1 MSLISVRNLEKA
13 FEYRGGQTFALR
25 QITFDVEPGEFVT
38 IMGPSGAGKSTLLNV
53 LGMFD
58 GLFGGEFVFRGQA
71 VQALKP
77 KQRQAL
83 GREHIGFVFQQFHLL
98 DDLTVAEN
106 LDIPLSY
113 RSVPRGER
121 QAQVADM
128 LDRFQI
134 VAKKDLYPSQ
144 LSGGQQQQVAV
155 ARALIASPSVILA
168 DEPTGSLHS
177 SQAREIMELMA
188 QVNRAGTT
196 IVQVTHD
203 DEVAAYGRRVIELR
217 DGMLVE
223 DRSTG

>member
-1 MSLISVRNLEKA
+1 MALIECRNVEKA

-25 QITFDVEPGEFVT
+25 QITFDIEPGELVT
-38 IMGPSGAGKSTLLNV
+38 IMGPSGAGKSTLLNI

-58 GLFGGEFVFRGQA
+58 GLFGGEYVFRDHA
-71 VQALKP
+71 VRGLKP

-83 GREHIGFVFQQFHLL
+83 GREHVGFVFQQFHLL
-98 DDLTVAEN
+98 DDLTVEEN

-113 RSVPRGER
+113 RNVPRGER

-155 ARALIASPSVILA
+155 ARALIANPSVIFA

-177 SQAREIMELMA
+177 SQAIEIMELLSE
-188 QVNRAGTT
+188 VNAAGTT

-203 DEVAAYGRRVIELR
+203 DKVAAYGRRIIELR
-217 DGMLVE
+217 DGMLVD
-223 DRSTG
+223 DRRS

>member
-1 MSLISVRNLEKA
+1 MALIELRNVEKA

-25 QITFDVEPGEFVT
+25 QVTFDIERGEFVT
-38 IMGPSGAGKSTLLNV
+38 VMGPSGAGKSTLLNI

-58 GLFGGEFVFRGQA
+58 GLFGGRFSFNSHA
-71 VQALKP
+71 VHDMKP
-77 KQRQAL
+77 KQRQIL
-83 GREHIGFVFQQFHLL
+83 GRENVGFVFQQFHLL

-113 RSVPRGER
+113 RNVPRGER
-121 QAQVADM
+121 EAQVADM
-128 LDRFQI
+128 LDQFQI

-155 ARALIASPSVILA
+155 ARALIAAPSIIFA

-177 SQAREIMELMA
+177 SQAREIMEMLTE
-188 QVNRAGTT
+188 VNAAGTT

-203 DEVAAYGRRVIELR
+203 DKVAAYSRRVIELR

-223 DRSTG
+223 DRRS

>member
-1 MSLISVRNLEKA
+1 MSAIELRNVEKA

-38 IMGPSGAGKSTLLNV
+38 IMGPSGAGKSTLLNI

-58 GLFGGEFVFRGQA
+58 GQFGGDFAFLGHPVRA
-71 VQALKP
+71 MKP
-77 KQRQAL
+77 KERQAL
-83 GREHIGFVFQQFHLL
+83 GRENIGFVFQQFHLL

-113 RSVPRGER
+113 RSVPRKER
-121 QAQVADM
+121 QALVADM

-155 ARALIASPSVILA
+155 ARALIANPSVILA

-177 SQAREIMELMA
+177 SQSREIMDLMSE
-188 QVNRAGTT
+188 VNAEGTT

-203 DEVAAYGRRVIELR
+203 ETVAGYSRRVIELR
-217 DGMLVE
+217 DGMIVA
-223 DRSTG
+223 DRSI

>member
-1 MSLISVRNLEKA
+1 M
-13 FEYRGGQTFALR
+13 
-25 QITFDVEPGEFVT
+25 
-38 IMGPSGAGKSTLLNV
+38 
-53 LGMFD
+53 
-58 GLFGGEFVFRGQA
+58 
-71 VQALKP
+71 
-77 KQRQAL
+77 
-83 GREHIGFVFQQFHLL
+83 
-98 DDLTVAEN
+98 AEN

-113 RSVPRGER
+113 RNVPRGER

-155 ARALIASPSVILA
+155 ARALIANPSVIFA

-177 SQAREIMELMA
+177 SQAMAIMEMLSE
-188 QVNRAGTT
+188 VNAAGTT

-203 DEVAAYGRRVIELR
+203 DKVAAYGRRIIELR

-223 DRSTG
+223 DRTT